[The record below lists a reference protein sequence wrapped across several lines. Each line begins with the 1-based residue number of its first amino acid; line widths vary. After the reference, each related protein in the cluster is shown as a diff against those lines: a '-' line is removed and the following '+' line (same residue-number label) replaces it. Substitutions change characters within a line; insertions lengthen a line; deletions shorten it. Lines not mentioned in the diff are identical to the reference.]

1 MTKKIAAIVTDLVE
15 DVELS
20 SPKEALEKDGNEV
33 TIISFEANQEITG
46 KKEPNSKATKELMK

>member
-20 SPKEALEKDGNEV
+20 SPKEALEK
-33 TIISFEANQEITG
+33 TA
-46 KKEPNSKATKELMK
+46 MK

>member
-33 TIISFEANQEITG
+33 TIISFEADQEITG
-46 KKEPNSKATKELMK
+46 KKEPSSKVIKESMK

>member
-20 SPKEALEKDGNEV
+20 SPKEALEKMA
-33 TIISFEANQEITG
+33 TKSQSSALKPIKKSQE

>member
-20 SPKEALEKDGNEV
+20 LYIRV
-33 TIISFEANQEITG
+33 RVLTFRF
-46 KKEPNSKATKELMK
+46 

>member
-20 SPKEALEKDGNEV
+20 SPKEALEKDFAENRALQNAAIRNILHRKG
-33 TIISFEANQEITG
+33 
-46 KKEPNSKATKELMK
+46 